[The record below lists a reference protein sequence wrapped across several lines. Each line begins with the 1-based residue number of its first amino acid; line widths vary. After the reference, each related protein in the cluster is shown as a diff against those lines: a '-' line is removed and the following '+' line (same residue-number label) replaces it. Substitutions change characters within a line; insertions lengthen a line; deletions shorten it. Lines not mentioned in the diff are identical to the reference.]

1 MNRHLIVLR
10 KSVWVLLL
18 ASVLAC
24 GEEPAP
30 APKPKAVSQKI
41 AVQPAQ
47 PAPAATVAPTPPV
60 AAVESATSATATQP
74 ATAPVAPPAS
84 PAPTVETPA
93 VEKAGQAQVAGTP
106 AAPTPQ
112 PGAASVLEP
121 AKAAPTVSEIGGQA
135 APALP
140 APPTP
145 AAAEASELIKASL
158 QIAATYDPE
167 GRFDPFE
174 PLFKEQSTQSTAST
188 KDKRTKR
195 TPQTPLERVAL
206 AQLKVTAIIRAAS
219 GNRALVED
227 ATGKGYVVQIGT
239 YMGLNSGQV
248 IRIDN
253 DRIVIEEE
261 IESVVGELTVQ
272 NNELKLQKPAGEL

>member
-30 APKPKAVSQKI
+30 APKPKTVSQKI
-41 AVQPAQ
+41 AVQPPK
-47 PAPAATVAPTPPV
+47 PALATTVAPTPPV
-60 AAVESATSATATQP
+60 AAVEAATSETAPQP
-74 ATAPVAPPAS
+74 AATPVVPPAS
-84 PAPTVETPA
+84 PALTVETPK
-93 VEKAGQAQVAGTP
+93 VEKAGPAQVSSAP
-106 AAPTPQ
+106 AAPKIQ
-112 PGAASVLEP
+112 PGAAAALESAQMNP
-121 AKAAPTVSEIGGQA
+121 ATAEVGATAAL
-135 APALP
+135 APP
-140 APPTP
+140 APP
-145 AAAEASELIKASL
+145 AAAEASELIKASQ
-158 QIAATYDPE
+158 QIATSYDPE

-174 PLFKEQSTQSTAST
+174 PLFKEQSSQQTTSA

-195 TPQTPLERVAL
+195 TAQTPLERVAL

-253 DRIVIEEE
+253 DRIVVEEE
-261 IESVVGELTVQ
+261 IESVMGELTVQ

>member
-1 MNRHLIVLR
+1 M
-10 KSVWVLLL
+10 
-18 ASVLAC
+18 
-24 GEEPAP
+24 
-30 APKPKAVSQKI
+30 
-41 AVQPAQ
+41 
-47 PAPAATVAPTPPV
+47 
-60 AAVESATSATATQP
+60 
-74 ATAPVAPPAS
+74 
-84 PAPTVETPA
+84 VETPA
-93 VEKAGQAQVAGTP
+93 IEKAGEAQATGTP
-106 AAPTPQ
+106 AAPASQ
-112 PGAASVLEP
+112 PGAMAALEP
-121 AKAAPTVSEIGGQA
+121 AQTTPAASDIGAQPA
-135 APALP
+135 SAPP

-145 AAAEASELIKASL
+145 AAAGASELIKASL
-158 QIAATYDPE
+158 QISSSYDPE

-174 PLFKEQSTQSTAST
+174 PLFKEQSTQSITSA
-188 KDKRTKR
+188 KDKRNKR

-253 DRIVIEEE
+253 DRIVVEEE